1 LDASAWQPASEELF
15 VSGRKMETL
24 LASVLG
30 VSATAAGEDSTSQ
43 LLTALAQFSAHSEY
57 YLGLVQ

>member
-1 LDASAWQPASEELF
+1 
-15 VSGRKMETL
+15 METL